1 MVMHYMELKQG
12 HVWLLVDGVIQ
23 NLIVHISVSKPAR
36 LLWLH
41 RVDGVKQRI
50 CLAVGNGVMRIF
62 Q

>member
-1 MVMHYMELKQG
+1 MELKQG
-12 HVWLLVDGVIQ
+12 RVWRLVDGVIQ